1 MVDDKI
7 TLQFLLLRK
16 EKQENVI
23 RKVSRSRAKQVQRT
37 IQFVSITVSLCL
49 FATAMGIAK
58 SEMIRMVWIQK
69 ETTKIKV
76 NIRGSMETQFSKNF
90 SKIYTYMHMN

>member
-1 MVDDKI
+1 
-7 TLQFLLLRK
+7 
-16 EKQENVI
+16 
-23 RKVSRSRAKQVQRT
+23 
-37 IQFVSITVSLCL
+37 
-49 FATAMGIAK
+49 MGIAK